1 MNRILLPF
9 LLLSFFVV
17 SCAPRPVFRMSP
29 AAENTTF
36 NQGIEYVNFSE
47 GGVDLSISYYQH
59 MGDKFVM
66 DVEIANNT
74 DSVMRIR
81 PDQFSY
87 RAYEIMNAKI
97 QDKSDY
103 VIATRRAVSP
113 EEELIRK
120 DMEIAQS
127 VANQKTSTLLFAIG
141 QTASIAQSV
150 MEENPEKRE
159 ELSEERQESYIAQE
173 VSHHRRE
180 RHRAALRDQREVWEL
195 EAIRTT
201 DLFPGEYIR
210 GFVFFKNEPDAKGYT
225 ITFKKQTLSFSAFY
239 RQQKYGGQP

>member
-1 MNRILLPF
+1 MNRILLPLLICCF
-9 LLLSFFVV
+9 LGM
-17 SCAPRPVFRMSP
+17 SCSPRPVFRMSP

-36 NQGIEYVNFSE
+36 NQGTEYVNLNE
-47 GGVDLSISYYQH
+47 GGVDFTISYYQH
-59 MGDKFVM
+59 MGKKFVM
-66 DVEIANNT
+66 DVEIVNNT

-87 RAYEIMNAKI
+87 RAYENMSGNFPR
-97 QDKSDY
+97 KSDK
-103 VIATRRAVSP
+103 VLAARKAISP
-113 EEELIRK
+113 EHELIRK
-120 DMEIAQS
+120 DLEIAQS
-127 VANQKTSTLLFAIG
+127 KANQRTTTLLFAIG

-159 ELSEERQESYIAQE
+159 ELSESYIAQE